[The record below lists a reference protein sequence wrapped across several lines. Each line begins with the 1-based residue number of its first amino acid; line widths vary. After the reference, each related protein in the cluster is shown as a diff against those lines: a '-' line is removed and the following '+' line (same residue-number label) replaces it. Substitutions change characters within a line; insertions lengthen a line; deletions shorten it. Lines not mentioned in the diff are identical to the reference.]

1 MVQMYNIVLFESQST
16 EKQLDCNK
24 IPVIFATFK
33 TQKT

>member
-24 IPVIFATFK
+24 KYMLFSQLLK
-33 TQKT
+33 R